1 MKANASDLANTN
13 SNLNN
18 KVNASDITYFTKIR
32 YGVKW
37 FSTSENKTWVNI
49 ALADFGFPNSVL
61 ANYPC
66 VVALPQMDPN
76 DSANINADVQV
87 MCAKM
92 TTDRKNIILLL
103 NRAFSNGLIF
113 AVWFIVD

>member
-1 MKANASDLANTN
+1 ML
-13 SNLNN
+13 
-18 KVNASDITYFTKIR
+18 
-32 YGVKW
+32 
-37 FSTSENKTWVNI
+37 
-49 ALADFGFPNSVL
+49 P
-61 ANYPC
+61 NYPC

-76 DSANINADVQV
+76 DLANINADVQV

-92 TTDRKNIILLL
+92 TTDRKNIVLLL